1 MSNDTN
7 KQVLA
12 GLLMACTVAIFALL
26 TFVDVPTGVRNTLL
40 IGFTLVL
47 AKFGTMV
54 DYFFGSSEG
63 SKEKT
68 RLIDRIK

>member
-12 GLLMACTVAIFALL
+12 GLLMACTVFLFALL
-26 TFVDVPTGVRNTLL
+26 AFVEVPTGVRDTLL

-68 RLIDRIK
+68 KLLGDK